1 MALVSRNGDVVKLR
15 DGREVLIGPLI
26 PADAPLLAEGF
37 EQLSEESRRLRF
49 LGPKTS
55 LTPAELRYLTEIDGH
70 HHVALCAVDPIS
82 GRGVAIGRFVADA
95 DDPERAEVAI
105 TVADDWQRDGL
116 GKILLSRLVD
126 RAREEGVQRFT
137 ALVSTDNR
145 NMQTLLNRIE
155 PPVRLQHVGDGI
167 AEYEIELAPKGL
179 GRQLEDALRA
189 AAAGNLQVPPRVC
202 ELLRALV
209 PLRLRGPESSPPSRR
224 VPGSSPESRLK
235 DR

>member
-1 MALVSRNGDVVKLR
+1 MALVSRNADVVKLR
-15 DGREVLIGPLI
+15 DGREVLIGPLS

-37 EQLSEESRRLRF
+37 ERLSEESRRLRF

-55 LTPAELRYLTEIDGH
+55 LTAAELRYLTEIDGH

-82 GRGVAIGRFVADA
+82 GRGVAIGRFVADR
-95 DDPERAEVAI
+95 DDPGRAEVAI
-105 TVADDWQRDGL
+105 TVADDWQRRGL

-126 RAREEGVQRFT
+126 RAREEGVHRFT

-145 NMQTLLNRIE
+145 NMRTLLSRIE
-155 PPVRLQHVGDGI
+155 PPVRLQQIGDGI
-167 AEYEIELAPKGL
+167 AQYEIELAPKGL

-189 AAAGNLQVPPRVC
+189 AAAGHLQVPPRLC
-202 ELLRALV
+202 ELLRSLV
-209 PLRLRGPESSPPSRR
+209 PLRLRGPGVSLAFRRASGISPA
-224 VPGSSPESRLK
+224 SRLK